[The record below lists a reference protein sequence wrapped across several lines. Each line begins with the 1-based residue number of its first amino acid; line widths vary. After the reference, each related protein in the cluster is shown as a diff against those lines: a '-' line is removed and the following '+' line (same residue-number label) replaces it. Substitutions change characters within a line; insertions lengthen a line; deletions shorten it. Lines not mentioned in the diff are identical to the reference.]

1 MTTVYFLCGIGR
13 SGTHAIGSWLLPQIR
28 PFLQMDDMSQEYSFS
43 YGHYKKIK
51 EQVASGQL
59 EMQSYDWNTVEQLDS
74 RNYESNRNWIPF
86 TDQHNL
92 LIHVESIELKHT
104 GKEIEEYQKA
114 GVDFKTILL
123 LRNPFNNLASERQA
137 NASLS
142 ESRVDLWKQIAR
154 EFLGYTNY
162 LGDKVL
168 CIYDLWFTS
177 EKYRKSMSKK
187 LGVEWD
193 DSGLNTITRHGQS
206 HFERKEVAQDLKVLE
221 RWKHYYSY
229 SDEVATW
236 YHLKEE
242 TIDASSRNEFLKEM
256 GVTDGQ
262 LRRFEELDDPPREI
276 VATPSDEM
284 GNYKFRQLFDEE
296 LVELWKIIIAEHK
309 ECDIKNC
316 LENGL
321 EILKNE
327 LVIIGE

>member
-1 MTTVYFLCGIGR
+1 MTIVYFLCGMGR

-28 PFLQMDDMSQEYSFS
+28 PFFQMDDMSQEYSFS
-43 YGHYKKIK
+43 YSHYKKIK

-59 EMQSYDWNTVEQLDS
+59 QMPSYDWNTVDQLEN
-74 RNYESNRNWIPF
+74 RNYEGNRNWHPF

-92 LIHVESIELKHT
+92 LIHVESIELKHI
-104 GKEIEEYQKA
+104 GEEIEEYRKA

-123 LRNPFNNLASERQA
+123 LRNPFNNFASQRQSNESLA
-137 NASLS
+137 

-162 LGDKVL
+162 LGDKVF

-177 EKYRKSMSKK
+177 EEYRKNMSKK

-193 DSGLNTITRHGQS
+193 DSGLNTINRHGSS
-206 HFERKEVAQDLKVLE
+206 HFEGDKAGQDLKVLE
-221 RWKHYYSY
+221 RWKHYYES
-229 SDEVATW
+229 SDEAADW

-242 TIDASSRNEFLKEM
+242 NISTSAEGPRSR
-256 GVTDGQ
+256 D
-262 LRRFEELDDPPREI
+262 I

-284 GNYKFRQLFDEE
+284 RNEKFKQLFDEE
-296 LVELWKIIIAEHK
+296 VVELWKIIIERYKDH
-309 ECDIKNC
+309 DIKDC

-321 EILKNE
+321 EI
-327 LVIIGE
+327 IGEYGKVAKFYKNYFKG